1 VSEDGE
7 GRRGQAGTLSVA
19 PPVPPPPCGGRTPTP
34 ADKVQKGQKEMLR
47 VLPELLLTVA
57 QGAMQLGVNRETV
70 YRLIKRGDLPAARVG
85 SVLRISPA
93 DLAAYLRHS

>member
-1 VSEDGE
+1 
-7 GRRGQAGTLSVA
+7 
-19 PPVPPPPCGGRTPTP
+19 
-34 ADKVQKGQKEMLR
+34 MLR

-93 DLAAYLRHS
+93 DLAAFLRHS

>member
-1 VSEDGE
+1 M
-7 GRRGQAGTLSVA
+7 A
-19 PPVPPPPCGGRTPTP
+19 PPVPPHPCGGRTPTP
-34 ADKVQKGQKEMLR
+34 ADKGQKGQKEMLR

>member
-1 VSEDGE
+1 
-7 GRRGQAGTLSVA
+7 
-19 PPVPPPPCGGRTPTP
+19 
-34 ADKVQKGQKEMLR
+34 MLR

-70 YRLIKRGDLPAARVG
+70 YRLIKRGDLRAARVG